1 MSITRRLSSLFVKSH
16 NLKQAVGI
24 LFITVLIGNVL
35 GLLRNIVIA
44 NRVALTYGSVGP
56 LDSYYAAFV
65 LPDLLYSVLIVGALS
80 SAILPLLVKIDT
92 EGDQQRFWRMF
103 NNLLS
108 TGLTVIVV
116 GLAVLYLL
124 LPILLPALFP
134 GFTSETMGLTIR
146 LAQVMLLS
154 PLFFTVSQISTSAL
168 QAKRIFLAPALAP
181 LIYNAAIIASA
192 LLIPTYGLSVLVSG
206 VIIGAAGHFLI
217 QLPSLMR
224 LGWRFHFETSFK
236 DPQLREIIRLMIP
249 RTIALTS
256 TQLLLVVF
264 YRIASNLTAGS
275 IAIYRLTDDLQTA
288 PVLLLGNTLAMA
300 ILPDFA
306 RHFAKAEHTK
316 FAQLIG
322 RATRLLLFIFLPATA
337 FLFIFS
343 SPLVGLYISLG
354 HALAPAEAAAAVL
367 TFRYFVCSIFFQ
379 ATVLL
384 LARAYFARSDTTRPT
399 VYSVV
404 SITLAWLLA
413 LWLNRYTALGVAG
426 LALAFSA
433 GSFLNAALL
442 WFNLRLPFSELLRDE
457 QRRPNFLLLA
467 LGTLLIAAALFGIK
481 ELSSVWSSTLSLG
494 RSGQNLLELLLGLVV
509 TIGLYLSWSRIA
521 NLEQWN
527 LIKPNKIST
536 EK

>member
-192 LLIPTYGLSVLVSG
+192 LLIPTYGLSVLV
-206 VIIGAAGHFLI
+206 
-217 QLPSLMR
+217 
-224 LGWRFHFETSFK
+224 W
-236 DPQLREIIRLMIP
+236 
-249 RTIALTS
+249 
-256 TQLLLVVF
+256 
-264 YRIASNLTAGS
+264 
-275 IAIYRLTDDLQTA
+275 
-288 PVLLLGNTLAMA
+288 
-300 ILPDFA
+300 
-306 RHFAKAEHTK
+306 
-316 FAQLIG
+316 
-322 RATRLLLFIFLPATA
+322 
-337 FLFIFS
+337 
-343 SPLVGLYISLG
+343 
-354 HALAPAEAAAAVL
+354 
-367 TFRYFVCSIFFQ
+367 
-379 ATVLL
+379 
-384 LARAYFARSDTTRPT
+384 
-399 VYSVV
+399 
-404 SITLAWLLA
+404 
-413 LWLNRYTALGVAG
+413 
-426 LALAFSA
+426 
-433 GSFLNAALL
+433 
-442 WFNLRLPFSELLRDE
+442 
-457 QRRPNFLLLA
+457 
-467 LGTLLIAAALFGIK
+467 
-481 ELSSVWSSTLSLG
+481 
-494 RSGQNLLELLLGLVV
+494 
-509 TIGLYLSWSRIA
+509 
-521 NLEQWN
+521 
-527 LIKPNKIST
+527 
-536 EK
+536 